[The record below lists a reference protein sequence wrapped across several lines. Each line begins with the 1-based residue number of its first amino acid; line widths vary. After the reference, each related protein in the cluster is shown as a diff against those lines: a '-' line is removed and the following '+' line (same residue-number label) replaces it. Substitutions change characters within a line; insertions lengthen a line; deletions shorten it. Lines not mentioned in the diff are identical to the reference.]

1 MVGLFSMSV
10 MDALAKWLSDG
21 YAISQIILT
30 RNVVSILVVLAFL
43 TIGKGGLMMLRP
55 RRPGLLI
62 LRAGLNLCAALA
74 FFTALRYLPLADA
87 FAIAFAAP
95 LFVTALSV
103 PLLGEHVGTRRWIA
117 VIIGFI
123 GVLVVVQPE
132 VRSFRPEAFL
142 PFAAAFFY
150 AVGLLIGRKMTRDMT
165 TSAIMFWASLV
176 VALVT
181 LALMP
186 LYWRTP
192 SLNDLGL
199 FVGMGVIGTLGMA
212 LLTQG
217 YRYAPAAVIAPFDY
231 STLLWAT
238 LFGWIFWR
246 DVPDLNVW
254 LGAAILIASGLYI
267 LLRETRLQ
275 PR

>member
-1 MVGLFSMSV
+1 
-10 MDALAKWLSDG
+10 
-21 YAISQIILT
+21 
-30 RNVVSILVVLAFL
+30 
-43 TIGKGGLMMLRP
+43 
-55 RRPGLLI
+55 
-62 LRAGLNLCAALA
+62 
-74 FFTALRYLPLADA
+74 
-87 FAIAFAAP
+87 
-95 LFVTALSV
+95 
-103 PLLGEHVGTRRWIA
+103 
-117 VIIGFI
+117 
-123 GVLVVVQPE
+123 
-132 VRSFRPEAFL
+132 
-142 PFAAAFFY
+142 
-150 AVGLLIGRKMTRDMT
+150 
-165 TSAIMFWASLV
+165 
-176 VALVT
+176 LVT